1 MKGTI
6 RSGSDATRER
16 AWRRLREILEGIAA
30 SHGATVQVDIHKG
43 EPGVVNDAEMTEL
56 ILAGAK
62 AAIGA
67 DNVLNLPG
75 WSIADDFAYYSEKRP
90 SVYFRLGIRNEEV
103 GSVYPL
109 HHARFRVDE
118 AALKAGVATMVSA
131 ATLFLSTQRENPA

>member
-1 MKGTI
+1 
-6 RSGSDATRER
+6 
-16 AWRRLREILEGIAA
+16 
-30 SHGATVQVDIHKG
+30 VQVDIHKG

-103 GSVYPL
+103 GVDLSAPPRPVSRRRGRIESRRRHHGFSGDAVSVDTAGRLTAICSVSDRPAFDQ
-109 HHARFRVDE
+109 HHGAEKNDRQAR
-118 AALKAGVATMVSA
+118 
-131 ATLFLSTQRENPA
+131 